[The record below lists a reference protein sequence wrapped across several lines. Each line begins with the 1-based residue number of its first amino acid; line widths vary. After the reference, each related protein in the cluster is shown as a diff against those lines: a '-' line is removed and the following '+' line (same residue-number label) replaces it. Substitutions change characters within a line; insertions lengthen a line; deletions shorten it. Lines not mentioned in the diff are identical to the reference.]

1 MCFRLVPVFVGIKS
15 LNGRPQSESSHLGP
29 SSLWQALLSL
39 PSFSTWRDACPT
51 QNDIWA
57 KSWIIYQLFQKIQR
71 STALEELSFAFFVA
85 DMASANKIGVTFLSD
100 PGLIIYLPCQSLT
113 DWLLLLRLNWCG
125 PGVWRCA
132 SCRWL
137 FHGDVAFFVTKSCR
151 TQHVGP
157 NFEAKVL
164 SRLWGWN
171 WSRFWKWISLKL
183 KFKNVR
189 ASCCWSSDLIFV
201 IFSSK
206 CEHCCN
212 RWFNQRPLRDL
223 LPNLRCQILAIWKSP
238 TAPEWPM

>member
-29 SSLWQALLSL
+29 SSLWQDLLSL

-71 STALEELSFAFFVA
+71 PTALEELSFAFFVA

-132 SCRWL
+132 SYRWL
-137 FHGDVAFFVTKSCR
+137 FHREVAFFCDR
-151 TQHVGP
+151 ILP
-157 NFEAKVL
+157 NPT
-164 SRLWGWN
+164 
-171 WSRFWKWISLKL
+171 
-183 KFKNVR
+183 
-189 ASCCWSSDLIFV
+189 CWSKFWS
-201 IFSSK
+201 
-206 CEHCCN
+206 
-212 RWFNQRPLRDL
+212 
-223 LPNLRCQILAIWKSP
+223 
-238 TAPEWPM
+238 